1 MPKLRCKR
9 GVFLAAYRDTVSSP
23 TMLILWQSK
32 FPARDFSL
40 SFRPTAGSLKPFP
53 SGLLRAWRMHHEH

>member
-1 MPKLRCKR
+1 MRKLRCRR

-32 FPARDFSL
+32 FPERDFSL
-40 SFRPTAGSLKPFP
+40 SFPPHGRVVKAFSERFVK
-53 SGLLRAWRMHHEH
+53 SMEDAS